1 MGGNALQIETHRLE
15 QVEYI
20 PLERQVLAQLMPHFA
35 RVASIK
41 YYAAKPDFGD
51 MDVLIA
57 KPKPERKILTAL
69 LERELSSRE
78 VVFNS
83 DYVSFEYQNFQI
95 DLIFVEPEE
104 FEVAG
109 IYFSFNDL
117 GNLMGRVAHKFG
129 LKYGFQGL
137 TSPVKD
143 DKGNSVTDLLL
154 SRDPAPIFDFL
165 GFDFARYQQ
174 GFQTLEEI
182 FEYVINSHYFDY
194 RLFDLE
200 NLNTINRTRNR
211 KRKTYNLFLAYLEQ
225 HNITKSYEFNPD
237 KTSYLPWIA
246 DAFPQASLYER
257 LKEVRLDL
265 ERRRALAAK
274 FNGQIVMELFP
285 TLNGKALGDF
295 IVRFKKQ
302 YPDFEQFVGAASP
315 AQIVAELL
323 DFYSKN

>member
-1 MGGNALQIETHRLE
+1 MGGNALHIETQRLK
-15 QVEYI
+15 QAEYI
-20 PLERQVLAQLMPHFA
+20 PLENQMLARLTPHFA

-41 YYAAKPDFGD
+41 YYATKPDFGD
-51 MDVLIA
+51 MDVLVA
-57 KPKPERKILTAL
+57 KPKPERTVLIGL

-78 VVFNS
+78 VVFNG

-104 FEVAG
+104 FEIARV
-109 IYFSFNDL
+109 YFSFNDL

-143 DKGNSVTDLLL
+143 DKGNNVTDLLL
-154 SRDPAPIFDFL
+154 SRDPKQIFDFL
-165 GFDFARYQQ
+165 GFNFAGYEQ

-182 FEYVINSHYFDY
+182 FEYVINSRYFDY
-194 RLFDLE
+194 QLFNLE

-225 HNITKSYEFNPD
+225 HNITKSYAFNQD
-237 KTSYLPWIA
+237 KATYRPWIA
-246 DAFPQASLYER
+246 ASFPQANLYER
-257 LKEVRLDL
+257 LEEVRVEL
-265 ERRRALAAK
+265 ERRRELVAK
-274 FNGQIVMELFP
+274 FNGQIIMELFP

-302 YPDFEQFVGAASP
+302 YPNFEQFVEAASP
-315 AQIVAELL
+315 NQIVAELL